1 MRPILPLVLLTLF
14 LAFGCGTP
22 RSRGGYLAN
31 DFAERTP
38 HHQIVAILPVQLTY
52 TGRLPTDWTEARADT
67 LRRLE
72 AELLQNSLLS
82 ALLNRVSSPGRTYRV
97 DFQAPTTTN
106 NRLRSAGIEP
116 YRAYAEDPAKVAA
129 TLGVD
134 ALVTTAVTKERYLSD
149 ETSAIISTAN
159 DLLSSV
165 SNNPFRGALRRSART
180 YNVDVYVSLIDQRGV
195 VLYSDRNELNMNWS
209 TSPNESVEIMG
220 DRISRS
226 FPYQEF
232 WLY

>member
-22 RSRGGYLAN
+22 QSPGGYLAN
-31 DFAERTP
+31 DFAERTVE
-38 HHQIVAILPVQLTY
+38 HQVVAVLPVQLTY

-82 ALLNRVSSPGRTYRV
+82 ALLDRVSGPGRTYRV
-97 DFQAPTTTN
+97 DFQAATTTN

-116 YRAYAEDPAKVAA
+116 YLAYAEDPAKVAA
-129 TLGVD
+129 ALGVD
-134 ALVTTAVTKERYLSD
+134 ALVTTAATKERYLSD
-149 ETSAIISTAN
+149 EASAIISTAN

-165 SNNPFRGALRRSART
+165 SNNPFRGTLRRSART